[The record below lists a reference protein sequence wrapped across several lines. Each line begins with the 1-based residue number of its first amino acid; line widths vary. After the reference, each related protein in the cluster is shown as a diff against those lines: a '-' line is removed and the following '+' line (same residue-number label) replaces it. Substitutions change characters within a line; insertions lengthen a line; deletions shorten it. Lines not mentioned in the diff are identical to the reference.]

1 MIIEVACFP
10 GRSILRATLYAF
22 FRASYICQFIYII
35 FNPPYRFTS
44 LSTRLF
50 FFLGT
55 CLVARSA
62 CYTFLPVSIVSFFAL
77 KCLREHVLH

>member
-44 LSTRLF
+44 LSTRFFFFFWELALLLEVPVILF
-50 FFLGT
+50 FLSLLFHFL
-55 CLVARSA
+55 L
-62 CYTFLPVSIVSFFAL
+62 
-77 KCLREHVLH
+77 

>member
-22 FRASYICQFIYII
+22 FRASYICQFIHII

-44 LSTRLF
+44 LSTRFFFFWELALLLEVPVILF
-50 FFLGT
+50 FLSLLFHFL
-55 CLVARSA
+55 L
-62 CYTFLPVSIVSFFAL
+62 
-77 KCLREHVLH
+77 

>member
-10 GRSILRATLYAF
+10 GKSILRATLYAF

-44 LSTRLF
+44 LSTRFFFFWELALLLEVPVILF
-50 FFLGT
+50 FLSLLFHFL
-55 CLVARSA
+55 L
-62 CYTFLPVSIVSFFAL
+62 
-77 KCLREHVLH
+77 